1 MVDKSEFKKPML
13 QTVFYFTVYLPL
25 IAALQVNNKTDPVH
39 T

>member
-1 MVDKSEFKKPML
+1 MVDKSEFKKP
-13 QTVFYFTVYLPL
+13 VFYFTVYLPL